1 MDEGGKKDEED
12 AASLRIGTL
21 LEADSILG
29 QDGSTIEAILNFT
42 QHHVSNEPGAADS
55 KIAQSIFT
63 STTLESGI
71 PRLLIVR
78 KVSDGPTHDRDFM
91 QAVLVRVS
99 RHDVNP

>member
-1 MDEGGKKDEED
+1 MGQCNKKDEEE

-21 LEADSILG
+21 PEADSLLDP
-29 QDGSTIEAILNFT
+29 DGYIIEAILNFT
-42 QHHVSNEPGAADS
+42 QHHVSNEPSAADS

-78 KVSDGPTHDRDFM
+78 KVSDGPTHDGGIM

-99 RHDVNP
+99 RHEVNP